1 AQLQDPV
8 HVAGDLVDFEIDAR
22 PGRESPERGH
32 FHRMRDEVDGDD
44 RPVGFVANP
53 VDRQADAVHGDGA
66 LVGEEARELAG
77 HPDLEETGFPDR
89 LEAHHF
95 ADAVDMAGH
104 EMAAEPIGQGHRL
117 LEIDLAGRIQADRK
131 AEALARDI
139 HIEAVVGQRDDRHAG
154 ALDGDRVADADVRKV
169 ERAGL
174 DLQAHAAAAPDGLD
188 LANAPY
194 RGNDS
199 GEHGYLVTGL
209 SFGA

>member
-1 AQLQDPV
+1 
-8 HVAGDLVDFEIDAR
+8 
-22 PGRESPERGH
+22 
-32 FHRMRDEVDGDD
+32 
-44 RPVGFVANP
+44 
-53 VDRQADAVHGDGA
+53 
-66 LVGEEARELAG
+66 
-77 HPDLEETGFPDR
+77 PDR

-209 SFGA
+209 SFGASGRAERLDALARRAGHRQPVGKARHQSHVVADPRDIVELEAEPVFEA